1 VILRGSVRKE
11 TEDVGGDYGRYE
23 WEADGMTTGD
33 LIQSAA
39 RKGGAEAEIEA
50 VVSDAISQR
59 RKAA

>member
-1 VILRGSVRKE
+1 MRKE

-50 VVSDAISQR
+50 VVGDAISQR

>member
-1 VILRGSVRKE
+1 MWVVI
-11 TEDVGGDYGRYE
+11 TVGMNGKLM
-23 WEADGMTTGD
+23 GMTTGD